1 MAEPA
6 NSSSASVGQT
16 AVKLTSGGKCF
27 EQTHT
32 VNFLDL
38 DIITSTIS
46 GCNVKQ
52 KNFHG
57 MKTSVLKEFMISRWL
72 ETSRIKER
80 VSRVIINYVNC
91 RIKLC
96 LKSCA

>member
-16 AVKLTSGGKCF
+16 AVMLTSGGKCF

-57 MKTSVLKEFMISRWL
+57 MKTSVLKEFMMGGWKGHESKSVFRMYTQFFL
-72 ETSRIKER
+72 ERHPLNGG
-80 VSRVIINYVNC
+80 V
-91 RIKLC
+91 
-96 LKSCA
+96 